1 MTNSSGTATNFGAAT
16 AITFANGIA
25 NVSGSTNGAMTLYKA
40 EAVSIVVS
48 DDVHTNG
55 SGLPVNVKAVGSFA
69 AAGCFHSCALL
80 SYGGVECWG
89 YNNHGQLGDNTTTQ
103 RLNPVAVNIN
113 ATAISSG
120 QYTTCAIVSGGAV
133 WCWGYNGSGQLGNNS
148 TTDSHIPVQA
158 IGITNAIAIT
168 NAGSTTCA
176 LTSGGTVYC
185 WGGNYYGQL
194 GDGTT
199 TTASPY
205 GKTTPVAVSL
215 Q

>member
-1 MTNSSGTATNFGAAT
+1 MREADRPLGEDQNVGAQDVE
-16 AITFANGIA
+16 AI
-25 NVSGSTNGAMTLYKA
+25 
-40 EAVSIVVS
+40 EAGRY
-48 DDVHTNG
+48 HT
-55 SGLPVNVKAVGSFA
+55 
-69 AAGCFHSCALL
+69 CALL
-80 SYGGVECWG
+80 TTGAVDCWG